1 MKTIL
6 NKLDKKELE
15 KLNKLAQKGLRLEIY
30 FPKTFGGKFVSRLH
44 KFEDLKDYLNSTTL
58 AVIRTTISKN
68 GLQEKKETLDRVLK
82 EKGLKEHDKIFL
94 LKKIGGATPPPLA
107 CVEKII

>member
-15 KLNKLAQKGLRLEIY
+15 SLNKLAQKGLRLEIY
-30 FPKTFGGKFVSRLH
+30 FPKTFGGKFVSMLH
-44 KFEDLKDYLNSTTL
+44 TFEDLKDYLNSTTL
-58 AVIRTTISKN
+58 AVIRTTIYWR
-68 GLQEKKETLDRVLK
+68 GFRDEKEALDKVLK

-94 LKKIGGATPPPLA
+94 LKRIGGL
-107 CVEKII
+107 E

>member
-68 GLQEKKETLDRVLK
+68 GLHGKKRNTRQSFKRKRLK
-82 EKGLKEHDKIFL
+82 R
-94 LKKIGGATPPPLA
+94 T
-107 CVEKII
+107 